1 MDPETTHTPAVVL
14 VTGGCGF
21 IGSNFIRYLLSRD
34 STLSVVNFDALT
46 YAGNPDNLV
55 DVESSFGRRYRFHHG
70 DIRDGAAVRQA
81 MSGCDTV
88 VHFAAE
94 SHVDRSIAEARDFI
108 TTNVEGTYVLLEE
121 ARRVGTD
128 RFLHISTDEVYGS
141 TDMGSFNETDRL
153 APSSPYSASK
163 AAADLLVLSY
173 CTTHSMPAVITRST
187 NNFGP
192 YQFPEKLIPLFVTNL
207 LEGKPVPMYGN
218 GLNVRDWIYV
228 LDNCR
233 ALELVLR
240 HGTVGEIYNV
250 GAGNEVTNRFITSS
264 VLELLGAGEEM
275 VTYVPDRLGHDRR
288 YSVTTDK
295 VRALGWAPERDFEEA
310 LSDTVAWYRD
320 NAGWWKSLKERAAFQ
335 TDSRGRTG

>member
-1 MDPETTHTPAVVL
+1 MGPETTHQESTHAPATVL

-21 IGSNFIRYLLSRD
+21 IGSNFVRHLLATDPTAR
-34 STLSVVNFDALT
+34 VVNLDALT
-46 YAGNPDNLV
+46 YAGNPENLR
-55 DVESSFGRRYRFHHG
+55 DVEAAHGRRYRFVHG
-70 DIRDGAAVRQA
+70 DIRDHEAVRTA

-94 SHVDRSIAEARDFI
+94 SHVDRSIVQAHDFI

-121 ARRVGTD
+121 ARRAGIA

-141 TDMGSFNETDRL
+141 AASGSFDEDDPL
-153 APSSPYSASK
+153 VPSSPYSASK

-173 CTTHSMPAVITRST
+173 RTTHDLPMLITRST

-207 LEGKPVPMYGN
+207 LEGMPVPLYGD

-233 ALELVLR
+233 ALDTVLR
-240 HGTVGEIYNV
+240 RGVVGQVYNV
-250 GAGNEVTNRFITSS
+250 GAANEVTNRLITTS
-264 VLELLGAGEEM
+264 LLHLLGAGEDM
-275 VTYVPDRLGHDRR
+275 VSYVTDRLGHDRR

-295 VRALGWAPERDFEEA
+295 VRALGWAPERGFREA
-310 LSDTVAWYRD
+310 LAETVAWYRD
-320 NAGWWKSLKERAAFQ
+320 NPAWWKQLKARAGF
-335 TDSRGRTG
+335 